1 MQENQRVTE
10 MAYEVLVRQAKAR
23 VERTGEPLEVA
34 LKGVLETEAGRQLS
48 EVCDGPYRGE
58 KAKRW
63 HEDLPRERARK
74 RRRLPHEARQ
84 SLSWGF
90 VRRAAKMSTTA
101 AVRADHL

>member
-1 MQENQRVTE
+1 MQDNQRVAE

-34 LKGVLETEAGRQLS
+34 LNAVLETEAGRQLS

-63 HEDLPRERARK
+63 LEDLPRVRARK
-74 RRRLPHEARQ
+74 RRRLPHEARKG
-84 SLSWGF
+84 LLEAGCENEYF
-90 VRRAAKMSTTA
+90 GR